1 MTMEWECRGIKMSE
15 KILRIFELCKQ
26 LAELLG
32 DEKAIADIKRLYDK
46 HPDMFNNVEEVARLI
61 KEVAKAPEIIT
72 NAKAENAI
80 LAAKRLTEPNKMGDI
95 VIQNSKGIN
104 IVIHANKKREKEFD
118 RLKDSLV
125 ATPTPATHQHKLTG
139 ELTTQSKDESFGA
152 NALLA
157 NQNPLPNDSRVLE
170 SEVAKS
176 LSRELSAHTNNSNI
190 ANFDSKSIAQ
200 SKQQSQGKKPKS
212 KSKSKQN
219 DFENQM

>member
-1 MTMEWECRGIKMSE
+1 MTMEWECREIKMSE

-61 KEVAKAPEIIT
+61 KEVAKDPEIIT

-80 LAAKRLTEPNKMGDI
+80 LAAKRLIEPNKMGDI

-125 ATPTPATHQHKLTG
+125 ATPTPTTHRQMPTG
-139 ELTTQSKDESFGA
+139 ELTIQKELSGA
-152 NALLA
+152 NALSM

-176 LSRELSAHTNNSNI
+176 LNFDATAHIEASTI
-190 ANFDSKSIAQ
+190 ANFDNKSIAQ